1 VTEVRRAA
9 AGNVVYPQGFRSAVG
24 NAGVKDET
32 RDVSLVA
39 SDRPAAAAAVFT
51 RSSFCGPA
59 VVVGRRHVAD
69 GRLQA
74 VLVVSKNANVA
85 TGGQGLRDTEELARL
100 AATAAGVAPED
111 VLVCCTGVIGRPLP
125 MERLRDG
132 VAALGAGLEPGGLLD
147 VAEAIMTTDVRPKAF
162 WTRAGDAVVFGIAKG
177 AGMIEPDMAT
187 LLAYVYTDAEVDAQT
202 LATLTRRAADR
213 SFNMTSVDTDT
224 STSDTLAVLAN
235 GAAGPVDIDAF
246 EAALTGVC
254 VELAKAVARE
264 GEGVTKLIELTVRG
278 AGGFDAAKRVGKSI
292 IGSPLVKTA
301 VFGCDPNW
309 GRVAMAI
316 GKTPDLALEQERVA
330 IAIAGVTVYRG
341 EPLTGIDLD
350 AVSASMRAADTVE
363 IDVDLGLGGVSA
375 VLWGCDLS
383 YDYVRINAEYT
394 T

>member
-9 AGNVVYPQGFRSAVG
+9 AGDVVYPQGFRSAAG
-24 NAGVKDET
+24 SAGVKDDT
-32 RDVSLVA
+32 RDVSLVV

-51 RSSFCGPA
+51 QSSFCGPA
-59 VVVGRRHVAD
+59 VVVGRRHVQD

-85 TGGQGLRDTEELARL
+85 TGEQGLRDTEELARL

-111 VLVCCTGVIGRPLP
+111 VLVSCTGVIGRPLP
-125 MERLRDG
+125 MEKLRDG
-132 VAALGAGLEPGGLLD
+132 VAALEHKLEPGGLLD

-162 WTRAGDAVVFGIAKG
+162 WARAGAAVVLGIAKG
-177 AGMIEPDMAT
+177 AGMIEPDLAT
-187 LLAYVYTDAEVDAQT
+187 LLVYVYTDAEVDAGT

-213 SFNMTSVDTDT
+213 SFNMLSVDTDT

-235 GAAGPVDIDAF
+235 GAAGPVDVAELETAF
-246 EAALTGVC
+246 TGVC
-254 VELAKAVARE
+254 IELAKAVARE

-278 AGGFDAAKRVGKSI
+278 AENFDSARRIGKSI

-309 GRVAMAI
+309 GRIAMAI
-316 GKTPDLALEQERVA
+316 GKTQIPVDERRIA
-330 IAIAGVTVYRG
+330 IAIGSVTVFRG
-341 EPLTGIDLD
+341 EPVRNVDLD
-350 AVSASMRAADTVE
+350 ALSASMRAADAVE
-363 IDVDLGLGGVSA
+363 IDVDLGLGGASA

>member
-1 VTEVRRAA
+1 MTEVRRAGA
-9 AGNVVYPQGFRSAVG
+9 NDVVYPQGYRSAVG
-24 NAGVKDET
+24 SAGVKDESL
-32 RDVSLVA
+32 DVSLVV

-59 VVVGRRHVAD
+59 VVVGRRHLED

-85 TGGQGLRDTEELARL
+85 TGEQGLRDTEELAQL
-100 AATAAGVAPED
+100 GAAAAGVAAED
-111 VLVCCTGVIGRPLP
+111 VLVSSTGVIGRPLP
-125 MERLRDG
+125 MAKLRAG
-132 VAALGAGLEPGGLLD
+132 VPALGQSLQPGGLMN

-162 WTRAGDAVVFGIAKG
+162 WARAGDAVVFGIAKG

-187 LLAYVYTDAEVDAQT
+187 LLAYVYTDADVDAQT

-213 SFNMTSVDTDT
+213 SFNMMSVDTDT
-224 STSDTLAVLAN
+224 STSDTLAVIAN
-235 GAAGPVDIDAF
+235 GAAGAVDGDTL
-246 EAALTGVC
+246 EAALTAVC

-264 GEGVTKLIELTVRG
+264 GEGVTKLIELTIQG
-278 AGGFDAAKRVGKSI
+278 ADTFGTAKRVGKSV

-309 GRVAMAI
+309 GRIAMAI
-316 GKTPDLALEQERVA
+316 GKTRDVPIVQERVS
-330 IAIAGVTVYRG
+330 IAIDGVTVFRG
-341 EPLTGIDLD
+341 EPVQDVDLD
-350 AVSASMRAADTVE
+350 GLSASMRASDTVT
-363 IDVDLGLGGVSA
+363 IDVDLGLGGESA

-383 YDYVRINAEYT
+383 YEYVRINAEYT